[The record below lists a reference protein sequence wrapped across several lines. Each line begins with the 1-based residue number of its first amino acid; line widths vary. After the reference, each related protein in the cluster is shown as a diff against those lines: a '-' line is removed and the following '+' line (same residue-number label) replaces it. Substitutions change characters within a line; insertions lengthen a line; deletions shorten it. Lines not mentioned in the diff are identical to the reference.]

1 MALTAEQ
8 QLSRLSRTM
17 NVLLDKI
24 NSQAAQLEAI
34 EHAISADLRL
44 RDRLI
49 SVSDACAILNKKK
62 THVHELI
69 KQGRITSAHKQG
81 RKYYM
86 SKKEV
91 ESLIFKD

>member
-1 MALTAEQ
+1 MKPTPEQ

-17 NVLLDKI
+17 NTMLEKI
-24 NSQAAQLEAI
+24 NSQAAQLDAI
-34 EHAISADLRL
+34 EQAISADLRL

-49 SVSDACAILNKKK
+49 SVNDACTILNRKK
-62 THVHELI
+62 TYVHQLI
-69 KQGRITSAHKQG
+69 QQGRITSAHKKG

-91 ESLIFKD
+91 ESLIFL

>member
-1 MALTAEQ
+1 MALSAEQ
-8 QLSRLSRTM
+8 QLSRLSRTV

-24 NSQAAQLEAI
+24 NQQAAQLDTI
-34 EHAISADLRL
+34 EQAISADLRL
-44 RDRLI
+44 RDRI
-49 SVSDACAILNKKK
+49 ICVSDACAILNKKK
-62 THVHELI
+62 TYVHELI

-91 ESLIFKD
+91 ESLIYKN

>member
-1 MALTAEQ
+1 MKPTPEQ

-17 NVLLDKI
+17 NTMLEKI
-24 NSQAAQLEAI
+24 NSQAAQLDAI
-34 EHAISADLRL
+34 EQAISADLRL
-44 RDRLI
+44 RDRI
-49 SVSDACAILNKKK
+49 ICVSDACAILNKKK
-62 THVHELI
+62 TYVHELI

-91 ESLIFKD
+91 ESLIYKN